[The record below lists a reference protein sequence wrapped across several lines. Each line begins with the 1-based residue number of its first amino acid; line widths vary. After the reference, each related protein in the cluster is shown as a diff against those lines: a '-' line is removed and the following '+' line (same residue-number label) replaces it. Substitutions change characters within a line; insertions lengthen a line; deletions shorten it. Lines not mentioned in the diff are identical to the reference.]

1 MKKGSKCESRETGYE
16 ATAMIQMRVNG
27 NLEQVVVMEVF
38 RSSQIFNI
46 LRLKSV
52 EFA

>member
-1 MKKGSKCESRETGYE
+1 MKKGSKRESRETGNE
-16 ATAMIQMRVNG
+16 TTAMIQMRVNG
-27 NLEQVVVMEVF
+27 NLEQVVVMEVL

-46 LRLKSV
+46 LRLKFV

>member
-1 MKKGSKCESRETGYE
+1 MKKGGKCESRETGYE
-16 ATAMIQMRVNG
+16 ATAMIQMRANG

-46 LRLKSV
+46 LRLNFV